1 MSYSVK
7 DITEKVKK
15 LASLKPSTS
24 KASKGE
30 RVTYERAPSPSTA
43 AGSNEPETTSG
54 SQVYSGAN
62 EGLNTRSGELNQI
75 GSGPLSSSVPVGGLE
90 LAALAG
96 LIPNERGEPAR
107 YMEDVQ
113 STSTHIGAVAG
124 QGGYRLS
131 KVLWAM
137 ITNPGLAQISTMA
150 YLASFTNLLVTVLLI
165 QRLSRLQ
172 QSRRSFGQIS
182 P

>member
-90 LAALAG
+90 LATLAG
-96 LIPNERGEPAR
+96 LIPNERGEPTR
-107 YMEDVQ
+107 YMEVNLD
-113 STSTHIGAVAG
+113 SHRGCSRP
-124 QGGYRLS
+124 GGDTGSARFYG
-131 KVLWAM
+131 
-137 ITNPGLAQISTMA
+137 P
-150 YLASFTNLLVTVLLI
+150 
-165 QRLSRLQ
+165 
-172 QSRRSFGQIS
+172 
-182 P
+182 